1 MSMVPGDC
9 YSSCLGCVQS
19 SVSFVCRQSVCACH
33 LTIETQCFKGMGCGW
48 EWDAE
53 ALRAFVF
60 IQNSISHLLPAGR
73 ESVQY
78 LFCFCFTLNL

>member
-1 MSMVPGDC
+1 MTVT
-9 YSSCLGCVQS
+9 LLVWA
-19 SVSFVCRQSVCACH
+19 VCRVVSH
-33 LTIETQCFKGMGCGW
+33 LCVGSQCVRMSFDYRNTLCDNEMGCGW

>member
-9 YSSCLGCVQS
+9 YSCLGCVHS
-19 SVSFVCRQSVCACH
+19 SVSSVCMHTCPVTTEAH
-33 LTIETQCFKGMGCGW
+33 GVTMERGGW
-48 EWDAE
+48 EWDAG

>member
-1 MSMVPGDC
+1 MC
-9 YSSCLGCVQS
+9 AH
-19 SVSFVCRQSVCACH
+19 VSFDYRNTLCDN
-33 LTIETQCFKGMGCGW
+33 GMGCGW

>member
-1 MSMVPGDC
+1 MR
-9 YSSCLGCVQS
+9 
-19 SVSFVCRQSVCACH
+19 VSFGYRNTLCGN
-33 LTIETQCFKGMGCGW
+33 GMGCGW

>member
-1 MSMVPGDC
+1 M
-9 YSSCLGCVQS
+9 
-19 SVSFVCRQSVCACH
+19 CACP
-33 LTIETQCFKGMGCGW
+33 LTTETHCVTVEWGCGW

-73 ESVQY
+73 ENVQY